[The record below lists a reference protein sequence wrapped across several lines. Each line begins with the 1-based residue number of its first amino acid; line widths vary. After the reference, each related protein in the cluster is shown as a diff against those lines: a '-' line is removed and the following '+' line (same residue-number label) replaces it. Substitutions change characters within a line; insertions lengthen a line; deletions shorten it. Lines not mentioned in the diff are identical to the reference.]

1 MEHMLNEDEMSV
13 IRSFLKGIE
22 AININLVDCAKSLR
36 KIASGTE
43 SDDKWHSVD
52 ENGNPGPEYEEY
64 DWVLVKIADDP
75 DLLPVKN
82 ERIHDLPHIAEFR
95 DGRWFPEEWNEPYG
109 SLTVPFKVVSWR
121 PIPGDSCEVLY
132 CDGKPMKRVH
142 RYE

>member
-1 MEHMLNEDEMSV
+1 MLNKDESTA

-36 KIASGTE
+36 KIASGME
-43 SDDKWHSVD
+43 NDNKWHSVD

-82 ERIHDLPHIAEFR
+82 ERMHDLPHIAEFR
-95 DGRWFPEEWNEPYG
+95 NGQWFSEEWEEAYR
-109 SLTVPFKVVSWR
+109 TIKVPFKVVSWR

-132 CDGKPMKRVH
+132 FDGSPAMRVH
-142 RYE
+142 KYE